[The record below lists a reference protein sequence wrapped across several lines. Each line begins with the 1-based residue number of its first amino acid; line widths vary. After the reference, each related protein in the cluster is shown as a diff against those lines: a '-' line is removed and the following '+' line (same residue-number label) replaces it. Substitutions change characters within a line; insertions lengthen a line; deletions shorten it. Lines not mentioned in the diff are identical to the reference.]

1 MNLRLE
7 IYAFFCSDCQNV
19 VPSFFELFASPA
31 SGVFVLK
38 YSEYLTRLAAFSFTQ
53 KDMPLFRRRMV
64 FELVAGH
71 VLYP

>member
-7 IYAFFCSDCQNV
+7 IYAFFV
-19 VPSFFELFASPA
+19 LIVKMLYPLFFELFASPA